1 MNSTEKKLI
10 RRKKGPTRT
19 INGAGS
25 STAASKII
33 DAHYEEQGVRKVWSM
48 RRVERLAR
56 TLNLTLQEIASLV
69 AYPHSVFLGQLNK
82 GKLSGPTCVLLT
94 LIEHAYLSDIVHDTI
109 DLFNFDGRPKNTKG
123 DGVHILSPT

>member
-1 MNSTEKKLI
+1 ML

-33 DAHYEEQGVRKVWSM
+33 DTHYEERGI
-48 RRVERLAR
+48 RRVWNLQRTERLAKA
-56 TLNLTLQEIASLV
+56 LNLTLQEISSLV
-69 AYPHSVFLGQLNK
+69 AYAHSVFMGQLKK

-94 LIEHAYLSDIVHDTI
+94 LIEHAYLQDVVHDTI
-109 DLFNFDGRPKNTKG
+109 DLFNFDGGLKDTEG
-123 DGVHILSPT
+123 DGLHILSTA